1 MDILKSLETEIVLTD
16 KETLVKCVTTCL
28 SSKIVSGSSATLSP
42 LAVDAVLKIIDPRSD
57 RNVDLRDIRCTKK
70 VSGTIDDTEMID
82 GICFTN

>member
-1 MDILKSLETEIVLTD
+1 MEILKTLETEVSLTD
-16 KETLVKCVTTCL
+16 KETLIKCVTTCL

-42 LAVDAVLKIIDPRSD
+42 LAVDSVLKIIDPKTD
-57 RNVDLRDIRCTKK
+57 KNVDLRDIRVTKK

>member
-1 MDILKSLETEIVLTD
+1 MEILKTLETEVSLSD
-16 KETLVKCVTTCL
+16 KETLIKCVTTCL

-42 LAVDAVLKIIDPRSD
+42 LAVESVLKIIDPKTD
-57 RNVDLRDIRCTKK
+57 TNVDLRDIRVTKK